1 MSKVYN
7 LIKIDLAIY
16 MRIKREILLI
26 IAIIFVAMIG
36 GVSAADD
43 NQTSDVASVADDSP
57 TVDTKTNHTVDV
69 TTVEDESSIEEED
82 SVIEEG
88 TIAETE
94 NDKSAVLAASSN
106 DDVLGVPADQEV
118 LGATLRSLQT
128 AINNAGNTLNLYEDY
143 TVGNNNNEFMMAI
156 INKNLVINGN
166 NHILDAKNNG
176 GIIYIYNGVT
186 VTFNDLTFS
195 RAGYTSTDYIR
206 NQWGYFY
213 PYLGGAVHV
222 NDGCTVTF
230 NNCKFLNNARYSYGG
245 AVTAWNGGTFTFN
258 NCEFTGN
265 SAYMPSDS
273 DETYGG
279 AIFAYQ
285 GGTFRFTNCDFTSN
299 TAKDGAILKDF
310 GNGNLAGYTFTD
322 CDFINNGAS
331 DTAAIYLNCNQASF
345 DKCNLINNS
354 GYQYGAIYV
363 YSSNNPIRLTNSNF
377 TGNKVS
383 GVGED
388 SGDRGG
394 VIRLNW
400 VTSFYVDNCIF
411 KENSASYGGAIYAP
425 FVANEN
431 CQILNSKFIDNIVSS
446 NGGAIYWNG
455 NNTIFRNLEFIN
467 NSGENGAALYF
478 GDNLGN
484 TIISN
489 CNFTENKATG
499 QGGGIRF
506 LIKVNNADITNCLFD
521 GNIAINGAGI
531 SMGEDVHDVLI
542 NKCNFTDNHASSY
555 GGAIYFQSYGDGF
568 DITNSN
574 FNSNFA
580 SSGGAIHFFSSRYE
594 DSYNDIDIINCN
606 FTKNICTSS
615 DSRYGGSSIGFNWA
629 NDININKCN
638 FEANSASAS
647 GAVLLDYCYDV
658 SFNECEFSDNS
669 AGRYGGAIYFFNI
682 AGGSNASIVKCNF
695 NNNSATRSGGA
706 ISTTPFG
713 VTVKTVYENWKIID
727 CEFIDNHAILSG
739 GAAYLPVV
747 NNITITNN
755 KFDNNSAQSTGAL
768 YLSGNLF
775 NGYNLNFTN
784 NKATNGDAGALF
796 IATNPGSTDLS
807 TFNKLL
813 FENNTAYSN
822 GGAISGT
829 ASNVDITNADFNNN
843 SAWYGGAIYWTTGS
857 NININ
862 HDTFTLNTANNAG
875 AIDIYGAANT
885 NISYCDF
892 INNSATNQA
901 GAVWLNSEGGSIS
914 YCDFTNN
921 NAGGNGGAVIMD
933 SNRQTLQSCNFIDNT
948 AGGKG
953 GAIYDTGVGADN
965 SNTIKDSTFVRSKAY
980 DGGAVYITD
989 GRITQ
994 IYNDTFID
1002 NLASHNGG
1010 GAYVIVDAIAY
1021 VDYDL
1026 FKHTGIYEESTSR
1039 IDWSVGSRNVI
1050 YSSLFENNNID
1061 YYMDVSAV
1069 VSGLTAVITVTVPV
1083 DANKSKNGK
1092 VVFDI
1097 TYTNQTGSYKTQYV
1111 LNNFEDNPGTIT
1123 LNLPSSEVGHYDV
1136 IVQFSEDTYLMKQF
1150 NVSYNVT
1157 DPRGDF
1163 EILQGLINDAIANH
1177 FAELDLTRSYTF
1189 TPGNETNPLDFNV
1202 YDIEINAP
1210 LIINGHGWTI
1220 NSLGYCRIFAV
1231 NGANVVLND
1240 LKIING
1246 NNATDGGAI
1255 YWAGSNGTVRHTEF
1269 TNNTATH
1276 DGGAIYFAPTAAD
1289 SKVINCTFEDNRAG
1303 DDGGAID
1310 WNATRGVLNDSEFI
1324 NNAAGSYG
1332 GALCR
1337 EVNADGGY
1345 GNNNVFI
1352 NNTAGEVGGAIAWM
1366 KSESITINNYD
1377 FINNTAGYSGGAIYV
1392 GEGSGN
1398 CVVKNSYF
1406 EANEVIGEPGHG
1418 GAIEWYS
1425 REGAIDNS
1433 EFVNNKAYK
1442 GGAVFVGQVA
1452 GDINITNSVFTNNTA
1467 LTHGGAVDANA
1478 SSVIMEHSQFY
1489 NNTAEYGGAL
1499 YVGGAGEHNS
1509 VGYCLFI
1516 GNNATEN
1523 GGAIDWAASN
1533 GNVLESTF
1541 EYNHAKNGGAV
1552 YVGGLAEEGSV
1563 INSTFNH
1570 NSADVRG
1577 GAVCWNATIGRLTGS
1592 TFFNNSAQL
1601 GGATYRGANSTGG
1614 FGYDNVYISNKA
1626 ELDGGAIYWNGA
1638 GGNITYSEFHDNIAG
1653 RNGGAVYV
1661 GAVGATAYITD
1672 AIFDNNTAGEN
1683 GGAVDWAASNGHILR
1698 STFEYND
1705 AGTNGGAVFI
1715 GGSAEGGSVINSTFN
1730 HNTAKEKGGAI
1741 DWNSTIGRLTGST
1754 FLNNSAQ
1761 LGGATYRGANST
1773 GGYGYDNVYTDNHAE
1788 IDGGAIYWNSAGGNV
1803 THSEFYNNTAGRNG
1817 GAVYVGANGAT
1828 SYITDAKFV
1837 NNSAENRGGAVDWD
1851 ASNGNVLRSTFEY
1864 NSADYGGAVFIGGT
1878 SGNGTIIN
1886 STFNHNHADEN
1897 GGALDWNSTIGQLI
1911 NSTFYNNTAKYG
1923 GATYRG
1929 SNSTG
1934 GYGYN
1939 NVYISNHAEING
1951 GAIDWNAAGGN
1962 VTHSTFKDNTAGN
1975 DGGAVYVGAQGATTY
1990 ITDATFENND
2000 AGNNGGAVNW
2010 AASNGHI
2017 LNSKF
2022 DYNDAV
2028 NNGGAVFI
2036 GGSSGNGTIINSTF
2050 NYNTAGENGGA
2061 IDWNSTIG
2069 KLIGSNFTFNSA
2081 KYGGATF
2088 RGANAT
2094 GGYGYN
2100 NIYIS
2105 NHAEINGGAI
2115 DWNATGGNIT
2125 HSQFYNNTAGENGG
2139 ALFVGAHGATAYIT
2153 DAIFENN
2160 KAGNRGGAIDIYAS
2174 NTHIINSNFTTNK
2187 ADYGGAVFAG
2197 HNAEVSEITN
2207 STFTSNSA
2215 TYNGGAIDWN
2225 ASSGRITDSSFDQ
2238 NTAEF
2243 GGAVF
2248 VGASTNDGY
2257 VVGSNFTNNVA
2268 KSRGG
2273 AIDWNAS
2280 NGHVNDSI
2288 FVGNQAVDGGA
2299 IYVGSGA
2306 SNGHV
2311 YNSTFISNR
2320 ADDKKGK
2327 GGAILFHTVDQVYV
2341 GLSNFTDNTADHAGA
2356 IYIDECN
2363 SAVIEASDFTANSAN
2378 NDGAIHWEGH
2388 DGTLRDSTF
2397 TANSATQD
2405 AGAIGWKGVES
2416 DIYNVTFSK
2425 NTAGGKAGAIYWVN
2439 VTDDEIHNVTFTEN
2453 QAFKGGAIY
2462 WDSGNGTIYDATFK
2476 SNVAFEEGGAVYI
2489 NGLSGNALTNATFTS
2504 NRATGYFNPEGIE
2517 YGDGGAV
2524 YITTSDNMELNDLK
2538 FDNNAAALSG
2548 GAIYVNNTDD
2558 SELYGLTFND
2568 NRANKVGGTIY
2579 WTSSSNDT
2587 IHDIS
2592 INKSTAHDEGGA
2604 IYLTD
2609 MEATL
2614 EDIKI
2619 DQATASYAS
2628 AGAIYANG
2636 NITINNAT
2644 LTNFKSLNDVAS
2656 AILFD
2661 GGNSTIA
2668 NSTLTGNNAIVINED
2683 TTVHVIKNTINDN
2696 PADGYAV
2703 LNGGTLYLEKN
2714 DFDDVIINAGVIKT
2728 QTYTVVLGNK
2738 TVNATK
2744 GDVVTLNATI
2754 VDDTKNNNIVVV
2766 ESFRF
2771 HDLTKGATIPS
2782 TYSGRANY
2790 GTYVAE
2796 EQGKY
2801 IISADDVGLTN
2812 NTILTGTLV
2821 VKASNNIEFNI
2832 TKINEGENVTIKVE
2846 LLPPDNNFPYQGN
2859 ISLTVDG
2866 KPYNVEII
2874 NGTGTLTL
2882 TNLSAGTYKVTA
2894 TYGGDEF
2901 HNNATNET
2909 YFVVNLRET
2918 LINIT
2923 VNNILYGQ
2931 NATAV
2936 VTTNA
2941 NGTVRIL
2948 INGNRVVEIVNG
2960 TATLNITDLAPGKYS
2975 ATVIYPGNDYF
2986 KMNYNETS
2994 FEVYK
2999 NNAVIDSI
3007 EFARVVPVG
3016 TENTITVT
3024 MGNVTSGTITIEV
3037 NGVNYTAP
3045 IVNKVAKLN
3054 VTLPVGKDYAVNAY
3068 FLGDNYFNATNKT
3081 GGTFEV
3087 TDKNVTVINI
3097 SSINVIEVD
3106 GRLVINFTTNT
3117 TAPLNVTINGKPVT
3131 VVNNSVVADTSAVGT
3146 YMLVVTSP
3154 ENANYSSGYNSTM
3167 YTVIKHNSTVNITV
3181 DPVHYVGDAFTII
3194 IGNNT
3199 NVTVTINGRPY
3210 AVGADGKV
3218 VIDTTQLPAGDYIV
3232 SAVIA
3237 ENDKYYG
3244 NRTEATFDIVKYNAT
3259 IDSVVVT
3266 PTVEVGQNLTVT
3278 VTMGNVTSGN
3288 VLIEVYGHNYTVPI
3302 VNGVAKTNITATK
3315 LGNNFGVTA
3324 YFLGDNTHNATSKAG
3339 NTFNVTGKYPTVI
3352 IINVTSVVE
3361 VDDLLIVNITTNT
3374 TAPLIVEV
3382 NGNPVTVN
3390 STGQFIADTSVA
3402 GTYTITARTDE
3413 GEFYYSGFNSTTFNV
3428 IKHNSTVNVTVGPIH
3443 FVEDVFTINVTNNTA
3458 VVVTINGNTYDVNA
3472 DGTVNIDTAALS
3484 AGEYI
3489 VTATIAEND
3498 KYYGN
3503 SSTAKFN
3510 IVKYNAE
3517 IISVVASPTIAP
3529 YGQNTTVTVT
3539 MGNVTSG
3546 LITIEVNGK
3555 NYTAPI
3561 VSGVA
3566 TLDIGL
3572 PIGKY
3577 ANVTAYFLG
3586 DYKYNATNKTGNE
3599 FEVTDKNITVITI
3612 DVESVVVVDS
3622 EVIVTLNTNT
3632 TAPLNVTVN
3641 GKPVTVV
3648 GNKFTADT
3656 SAAGTYTIVATAE
3669 ENEFYSRGYNS
3680 TVYNVIKHNSTVDIA
3695 VDAVHFVND
3704 TFTITVTS
3712 NTTVNV
3718 TINGKVYTVG
3728 ADGQVAIDTATLPAG
3743 EYIVNAVVTESAKYY
3758 GNSSNATFKI
3768 VKYNAEITSVVAT
3781 PIVANGQNTTI
3792 TVTMANVTE
3801 GIITI
3806 EVNGVNYTVP
3816 IANSIATLNVSLP
3829 VGKDYPVT
3837 AYFLGDYK
3845 YNATSKAGNPFEVTD
3860 KNVTVIN
3867 IESISVVEI
3876 DSRLLINV
3884 TANTTAPLTVTVNGK
3899 PVTLTNGQF
3908 VADTSVAGTYT
3919 IVATAAENE
3928 FYSSG
3933 YNSTTYKVIKHN
3945 STVNITVDPVHFVG
3959 DNFTITVTSNTTV
3972 SVTINGKSYTVG
3984 ADGKVNIDT
3993 TALPAGE
4000 YIVNAVVTESD
4011 KYYGNSTTATFDIVK
4026 YNAEIISVVAE
4037 PLVVPVGQNTTIT
4050 VTMANVTSGSIV
4062 IEVNGVNYTVPIVN
4076 KVAKLNVSLP
4086 VGNDYP
4092 VKAYFLGDSTHNAT
4106 SKVGNTFDVTDKNIT
4121 VITIGVESIVV
4132 VDSEVIVTLTTNT
4145 TAPLNVTVNG
4155 KPVTV
4160 VGNKFT
4166 ADTSAAG
4173 TYTIVATA
4181 EENEFYSSG
4190 FNSTTFTVIKHN
4202 STVDIAVDPVHF
4214 VNDTFIITVTSNTT
4228 VNVTIN
4234 GKVYTVG
4241 ADGKVAIDTAVLPA
4255 GEYIIN
4261 AVVIENAKYYGNSSN
4276 ATFKIVKY
4284 NAEITSVV
4292 ATPVVAEGQNTTIA
4306 VTMANLTSGTITIEV
4321 NGVNYTATI
4330 NNNIAVL
4337 NVSLP
4342 VGKDYPVTAYFLG
4355 DYKYNATSK
4364 AGNPF
4369 EVTDKNVTIITIDV
4383 ESVVVVDDK
4392 VIVTV
4397 TTNTTAPLNVTVNG
4411 KQVTLNS
4418 TGQFVADTSV
4428 AGTYNIVA
4436 RAVENEFYSNGFNS
4450 TTFTVIKHNST
4461 VDIAVDPIHFVGDD
4475 FAIIVTS
4482 NTTVNVTIN
4491 GKTYAVGDNGKVSI
4505 DTTALEAGEYTVTA
4519 TVYENDKYYGNAT
4532 TATFNIVKYNATIDS
4547 VVVTPTTEIGQ
4558 NITIT
4563 VTMGNVTDGT
4573 VLIEV
4578 YGNNYT
4584 VPIVNSVAT
4593 LNVTATKIGNDFPV
4607 TAYFL
4612 GDNKHNATSK
4622 AGNTFNV
4629 TGKYTT
4635 VINIDVE
4642 SVVVVDDKVIVT
4654 VTTNTTAPLIVKVN
4668 GENVTLN
4675 STGQFVANTSA
4686 AGKYTITA
4694 QTEENAFYSGAF
4706 NSTTYTVIKHN
4717 STVDIAVGPV
4727 HFVNDTFTINV
4738 TSNATVNV
4746 TINGK
4751 VYTVGADGK
4760 VNIDTAVLPAG
4771 EYIVNAVVTESDK
4784 YYGNSSTATFNI
4796 VKYNAEIIS
4805 VVAAPAIG
4813 PVGQNTTLTV
4823 TMGNVTTGTV
4833 KIEVNG
4839 VNYTVPIIDGV
4850 ATLNVT
4856 LPVGKYTNVSAYF
4869 LGDYKYNATNK
4880 TGNAF
4885 EVTDKN
4891 ITVITI
4897 DVESVV
4903 VVEDVVIVTVNT
4915 NTTAPLNVTV
4925 NGKPVTVVG
4934 NKFTADTSVAGT
4946 YTIVAK
4952 ADESEFYSSGFNSTT
4967 FTVIKHNSTV
4977 DISVD
4982 PVHFVEDTFTIIV
4995 SSNTTVNV
5003 TINGKTYAV
5012 GADGKVDIDTTAL
5025 PAGEYIVNAVVYE
5038 NAKYYGNS
5046 TNATFTIVKHNAEII
5061 SVVAK
5066 PTIAVDGQNT
5076 TIAVTMGNVTSGTIT
5091 IEVNGVNYTAPIV
5104 DSVATLNVTLP
5115 VGNDY
5120 TATAYFLG
5128 DDKHNATSKTSEP
5141 FFVTDKNVTVIEIE
5155 SISVVEVDD
5164 TLIINFTTNTDAEL
5178 EVTVNGEPV
5187 TLTNG
5192 QFTADTSVAGT
5203 YTVVVRS
5210 NETANYSI
5218 GYNSTVFKVIKHN
5231 STVDIAVDPTHY
5243 VGDDFTIIVTN
5254 NTTVNVTING
5264 KSYTVGADGKVSI
5277 DTTALPAG
5285 EYIVTATVTESDKYY
5300 GNTTT
5305 KVFNIVKVA
5314 SKVNVTAENIVYGNE
5329 SEITV
5334 KVPVQQTGYVTIT
5347 VNNKNYTEVITNGEA
5362 KFTIPNLNVGTYTVD
5377 VTYLGD
5383 NTYNSST
5390 NTTSF
5395 DVTKAELTATVEGKN
5410 ITVDENSTFI
5420 VNVDPNFK
5428 GNVSITVDGVTYD
5441 GPVKSL
5447 IEMDKLTAGDKT
5459 ATVRFY
5465 GDDNFNET
5473 TMDVNFKVSKLD
5485 TNMRVIDNGNG
5496 TVMVI
5501 VPDNATGNVTVKLGD
5516 KTYNATIVNGTAIVN
5531 MDDVPSGKYN
5541 VTVSYPGDD
5550 RYNNATVNASIEIKP
5565 KETPISVNVTNI
5577 KVGDVE
5583 KIIVSVPSDA
5593 TGNITISIDGKPYIQ
5608 PIVNGNATFTISD
5621 LTAGNKTV
5629 AVNYLGDTKYGAN
5642 FTSAQFTVSKRE
5654 SYVNVDVEA
5663 TNVGSPVTISVEIP
5677 ENATGI
5683 VIVNV
5688 DGTNYTV
5695 QTINGKG
5702 SIAINGVGN
5711 TTHTVK
5717 VTYLGDDQY
5726 LNSTNSTTYGLKKL
5740 ASEVTVKVENIYAG
5754 ETAVLEITVTDG
5766 ATGNVTIKI
5775 GDEYQGTVGV
5785 TSGKIT
5791 VNVPGLQAGDK
5802 TVEVTYNGDDK
5813 YLPSENSTTFEVGI
5827 KDAVILTNDVVA
5839 YYNETTF
5846 TARLADTDNNPIAGQ
5861 EIVFKVNGQTYTAV
5875 TDEYGN
5881 ANVTFELPLGKHTI
5895 ETSYTDP
5902 KGKVIN
5908 ATNTITMS
5916 TSIRASDM
5924 TRGWNSPYDYYA
5936 VFLDGDGHVLVNKE
5950 VSFVINGKTYDV
5962 VTDAKGI
5969 AYLNTKLDVGK
5980 YGVTLIN
5987 KVTGEVTKRNATIVK
6002 RLIENKDIVMD
6013 FRDGTWYTVKVIGD
6027 DGKPVG
6033 EGEIIDIY
6041 VNTIHYVCK
6050 TDKDGYARLL
6060 INLNPNTYTVSP
6072 EYKTYKVSN
6081 KLVVKQTLKLVK
6093 KTVKVKKGKKLVL
6106 KATLKWSNGK
6116 AIKGKK
6122 IVFKFKGKKYS
6133 AKTNSKGVA
6142 KVTIK
6147 KSVTKKLKKGKK
6159 YKYSAKYYTNYVK
6172 GKVKVK

>member
-43 NQTSDVASVADDSP
+43 NQTSDVVSVADDSP

-82 SVIEEG
+82 SIIEEE
-88 TIAETE
+88 TKAETQDD
-94 NDKSAVLAASSN
+94 NSVVLAASSN

-118 LGATLRSLQT
+118 LGATLASLQT
-128 AINNAGNTLNLYEDY
+128 QIDNTRDGRTLTLDRDYVVGTNTADYARITINKNININGNGHTIGANGRGSIFYITGNRQITFNNVIISNAGTGQNDGGAIYCTGTCTITFTNCHFINNRRNGNGGAFFSYNGGTYTFTDCTFIGNSASGNGGAIFEDY
-143 TVGNNNNEFMMAI
+143 TGSYTFTRCTFDGNVASQ
-156 INKNLVINGN
+156 GS
-166 NHILDAKNNG
+166 A
-176 GIIYIYNGVT
+176 
-186 VTFNDLTFS
+186 FNSNTQY
-195 RAGYTSTDYIR
+195 GYTNSFVMNDCKVYNNAASSEAAIYLFANTVRISNTDFE
-206 NQWGYFY
+206 NNTGYSD
-213 PYLGGAVHV
+213 GGAVHV
-222 NDGCTVTF
+222 QAANNPLYVTGCTFTNNQATSTAEGDEGRGGALRISSVATVNLDDCTF
-230 NNCKFLNNARYSYGG
+230 NGNSAMYGG
-245 AVTAWNGGTFTFN
+245 ALYAPYAASESSRITNCNFN
-258 NCEFTGN
+258 NN
-265 SAYMPSDS
+265 
-273 DETYGG
+273 
-279 AIFAYQ
+279 
-285 GGTFRFTNCDFTSN
+285 
-299 TAKDGAILKDF
+299 
-310 GNGNLAGYTFTD
+310 
-322 CDFINNGAS
+322 
-331 DTAAIYLNCNQASF
+331 
-345 DKCNLINNS
+345 
-354 GYQYGAIYV
+354 
-363 YSSNNPIRLTNSNF
+363 
-377 TGNKVS
+377 
-383 GVGED
+383 VG
-388 SGDRGG
+388 
-394 VIRLNW
+394 
-400 VTSFYVDNCIF
+400 
-411 KENSASYGGAIYAP
+411 
-425 FVANEN
+425 
-431 CQILNSKFIDNIVSS
+431 SS
-446 NGGAIYWNG
+446 NGGAIYWNANGTTFYNNKFNG
-455 NNTIFRNLEFIN
+455 NKAD
-467 NSGENGAALYF
+467 NGAGLFLAYAVYNTVIDDCEF
-478 GDNLGN
+478 NDNEAMNEGGAIMGIYN
-484 TIISN
+484 
-489 CNFTENKATG
+489 ENNVQVTDSKFN
-499 QGGGIRF
+499 RN
-506 LIKVNNADITNCLFD
+506 V
-521 GNIAINGAGI
+521 AINGGAIALGQN
-531 SMGEDVHDVLI
+531 SND
-542 NKCNFTDNHASSY
+542 FTLDNCQFSGNHASGY
-555 GGAIYFQSYGDGF
+555 GGCVYFESDGQHI
-568 DITNSN
+568 DITNSH
-574 FNSNFA
+574 FDDNFA
-580 SSGGAIHFFSSRYE
+580 SSGGAIHLFSSLMD
-594 DSYNDIDIINCN
+594 DSYKDVNIIGCTFHDNN
-606 FTKNICTSS
+606 CTSP
-615 DSRYGGSSIGFNWA
+615 DARYGGSAIGLNWA
-629 NDININKCN
+629 SDVTISQCTFDLNH
-638 FEANSASAS
+638 ASS
-647 GAVLLDYCYDV
+647 NGAVMVDYCYDV
-658 SFNECEFSDNS
+658 NVDNCEFINNY
-669 AGRYGGAIYFFNI
+669 AGRFGGAFY
-682 AGGSNASIVKCNF
+682 AYHAVGDADVTYTKCTF
-695 NNNSATRSGGA
+695 DNNTAARSGGA
-706 ISTTPFG
+706 ISTTLFSVNYENLG
-713 VTVKTVYENWKIID
+713 NVYKNWKITD
-727 CEFIDNHAILSG
+727 CDF
-739 GAAYLPVV
+739 
-747 NNITITNN
+747 TNN
-755 KFDNNSAQSTGAL
+755 KGILSAGAL
-768 YLSGNLF
+768 YLPWTTGLVINNIPFDNNTAGSYGAMYWSGDSLDIRDV
-775 NGYNLNFTN
+775 NFTN
-784 NKATNGDAGALF
+784 NNAKDGDCGALYIGVGTGTAGAHSV
-796 IATNPGSTDLS
+796 IDNV
-807 TFNKLL
+807 L

-822 GGAISGT
+822 GGALSGA
-829 ASNVDITNADFNNN
+829 ASNVDITNDKFKNN
-843 SAWYGGAIYWTTGS
+843 SAWYGGAIYWNGGANV
-857 NININ
+857 NIDKNEFI
-862 HDTFTLNTANNAG
+862 ANSANSAG
-875 AIDIYGAANT
+875 AVDIYGTKNANIH
-885 NISYCDF
+885 NSVF
-892 INNSATNQA
+892 VNNTATKQA
-901 GAVWLNSEGGSIS
+901 GAVWFNSEGGSIYS
-914 YCDFTNN
+914 CDFTNN
-921 NAGGNGGAVIMD
+921 KAGTNAGAIILDSTSQTIRDCKFDKNVAGEKGGAV
-933 SNRQTLQSCNFIDNT
+933 
-948 AGGKG
+948 
-953 GAIYDTGVGADN
+953 YDTGSGADN
-965 SNTIKDSTFVRSKAY
+965 SIFIRDSTFTENKAY
-980 DGGAVYITD
+980 DGAGVYITD
-989 GRITQ
+989 GRVTQ

-1050 YSSLFENNNID
+1050 YSSLFENDNID

-1083 DANKSKNGK
+1083 DANKSRNGK

-1111 LNNFEDNPGTIT
+1111 LDNFDDNPGTIT

-1136 IVQFSEDTYLMKQF
+1136 IVQFSEQTYLMKQF

-1220 NSLGYCRIFAV
+1220 NALGYCRIFAV

-1246 NNATDGGAI
+1246 NNAADGGAI
-1255 YWAGSNGTVRHTEF
+1255 YWAGSNGTVRNTEF
-1269 TNNTATH
+1269 ENNTATR

-1289 SKVINCTFEDNRAG
+1289 SQVLNCTFEDNTAG

-1310 WNATRGVLNDSEFI
+1310 WNATRGVLNDSTFI
-1324 NNAAGSYG
+1324 DNHAGSYG

-1352 NNTAGEVGGAIAWM
+1352 NNTADDVGGAIAWM
-1366 KSESITINNYD
+1366 KSQSITINNYD

-1406 EANEVIGEPGHG
+1406 EANEVTGEPGHG
-1418 GAIEWYS
+1418 GAIEWYAK
-1425 REGAIDNS
+1425 EGTIDNS

-1467 LTHGGAVDANA
+1467 LTHGGAIDANA
-1478 SSVIMEHSQFY
+1478 SSVIMKNSEFY
-1489 NNTAEYGGAL
+1489 NNTAEYGGAV

-1509 VGYCLFI
+1509 VEYCLFI

-1552 YVGGLAEEGSV
+1552 YVGGLAEQGSV

-1570 NSADVRG
+1570 NSADEKG
-1577 GAVCWNATIGRLTGS
+1577 GAVTWNATIGKLSGS

-1730 HNTAKEKGGAI
+1730 HNTAKEKGGAV
-1741 DWNSTIGRLTGST
+1741 DWNSTIGRLSGST
-1754 FLNNSAQ
+1754 FYNNSAQ
-1761 LGGATYRGANST
+1761 FGGATYRGANST

-1803 THSEFYNNTAGRNG
+1803 TYSEFYNNTAGRNG
-1817 GAVYVGANGAT
+1817 GAVYVGADGAT
-1828 SYITDAKFV
+1828 SYITDAIFV

-1864 NSADYGGAVFIGGT
+1864 NRADYGGAVFIGGT

-1923 GATYRG
+1923 GAT
-1929 SNSTG
+1929 STG

-2022 DYNDAV
+2022 DYNDAA

-2036 GGSSGNGTIINSTF
+2036 GGTSGNGTIINSTF

-2153 DAIFENN
+2153 DAVFENN

-2197 HNAEVSEITN
+2197 HNAEVSEISN
-2207 STFTSNSA
+2207 STFISNTA
-2215 TYNGGAIDWN
+2215 TYNGGAVDWN
-2225 ASSGRITDSSFDQ
+2225 ASSGRITDSNFEQ
-2238 NTAEF
+2238 NTADH

-2257 VVGSNFTNNVA
+2257 VKGSNFTNNVA

-2288 FVGNQAVDGGA
+2288 FVGNNAADGGA

-2327 GGAILFHTVDQVYV
+2327 GGAILFHTVDQIYV

-2356 IYIDECN
+2356 IYIEECN

-2378 NDGAIHWEGH
+2378 NDGAIHWQGKN
-2388 DGTLRDSTF
+2388 GTLRDSTF
-2397 TANSATQD
+2397 TENSATND

-2416 DIYNVTFSK
+2416 DIYNVTFTK
-2425 NTAGGKAGAIYWVN
+2425 NTAGGKGGAIYWVN
-2439 VTDDEIHNVTFTEN
+2439 VTDDNIYNVTFTEN
-2453 QAFKGGAIY
+2453 QAFKGGAVY

-2476 SNVAFEEGGAVYI
+2476 SNVAFEEGGAVYLK
-2489 NGLSGNALTNATFTS
+2489 GLSGNALTNATFTS

-2517 YGDGGAV
+2517 YGDGGAL
-2524 YITTSDNMELNDLK
+2524 YITDSDKMAFNDLE
-2538 FDNNAAALSG
+2538 FNNNAAALNG
-2548 GAIYVNNTDD
+2548 GAIYINNTDN

-2579 WTSSSNDT
+2579 WASSSNDT

-2661 GGNSTIA
+2661 GGDSTIA

-2683 TTVHVIKNTINDN
+2683 TTVHVTKNTINDN
-2696 PADGYAV
+2696 PDDGYAV

-2738 TVNATK
+2738 TVNVTK

-2754 VDDTKNNNIVVV
+2754 VDDTKNNDIVVV
-2766 ESFRF
+2766 DSFYF
-2771 HDLTKGATIPS
+2771 HDLTTGATIPS

-2821 VKASNNIEFNI
+2821 VKASNRIEFNI

-2866 KPYNVEII
+2866 KPYIVEVI
-2874 NGTGTLTL
+2874 NGTGKLTL
-2882 TNLSAGTYKVTA
+2882 NNLSAGTYQVTA

-2901 HNNATNET
+2901 HNNATNTT
-2909 YFVVNLRET
+2909 YFIVNLRET

-2948 INGNRVVEIVNG
+2948 INGNKVVEIVNG
-2960 TATLNITDLAPGKYS
+2960 TAILNITDLAPGIYS
-2975 ATVIYPGNDYF
+2975 ATAIYPGNNYYA
-2986 KMNYNETS
+2986 MNYNATS

-3007 EFARVVPVG
+3007 EFERVVPVG
-3016 TENTITVT
+3016 SENTITVT

-3087 TDKNVTVINI
+3087 TNKNVTVINI

-3106 GRLVINFTTNT
+3106 GKLVINFTTNT
-3117 TAPLNVTINGKPVT
+3117 TAPLNVTINGKSVP
-3131 VVNNSVVADTSAVGT
+3131 VVNNSVVADTSVVGT

-3154 ENANYSSGYNSTM
+3154 ENRYYASVYNSTM
-3167 YTVIKHNSTVNITV
+3167 YTVIKHKSSVNITV
-3181 DPVHYVGDAFTII
+3181 DPVHYVGDAFTITI
-3194 IGNNT
+3194 QNNT

-3210 AVGADGKV
+3210 AVGANGKV
-3218 VIDTTQLPAGDYIV
+3218 VIDTTKLAAGDYIV

-3244 NRTEATFDIVKYNAT
+3244 NSTEATFDIVKYNAT
-3259 IDSVVVT
+3259 IDSVVIT

-3288 VLIEVYGHNYTVPI
+3288 VLIEIYGHNYTVPI

-3315 LGNNFGVTA
+3315 LGNNYGVTA
-3324 YFLGDNTHNATSKAG
+3324 YFLGDSTHNATSKAG

-3361 VDDLLIVNITTNT
+3361 VDDLLIVNISTNT
-3374 TAPLIVEV
+3374 TAQLVVEV
-3382 NGNPVTVN
+3382 NGNPVTLN

-3402 GTYTITARTDE
+3402 GTYTITARSDE
-3413 GEFYYSGFNSTTFNV
+3413 GEFYYGGFNSTTFKV
-3428 IKHNSTVNVTVGPIH
+3428 IKHNSTVNVTVGPVH

-3458 VVVTINGNTYDVNA
+3458 VVVTINGNPYDVNA
-3472 DGTVNIDTAALS
+3472 DGTVNINTAALS

-3517 IISVVASPTIAP
+3517 IISVVASPSIAP

-3546 LITIEVNGK
+3546 LITIEVNGT

-3566 TLDIGL
+3566 TLNIGL

-3599 FEVTDKNITVITI
+3599 FEVTDKNITVIYI
-3612 DVESVVVVDS
+3612 ESVSVVEVDGKLL
-3622 EVIVTLNTNT
+3622 INITANT
-3632 TAPLNVTVN
+3632 TADLIVTVN
-3641 GKPVTVV
+3641 GEPVTLTD
-3648 GNKFTADT
+3648 GQFTADT
-3656 SAAGTYTIVATAE
+3656 SAAGTYTVIVRSE

-3695 VDAVHFVND
+3695 VDPVHYVND

-3718 TINGKVYTVG
+3718 TINGKSYTVG
-3728 ADGQVAIDTATLPAG
+3728 ANGKVAIDTAVLPAG
-3743 EYIVNAVVTESAKYY
+3743 EYIVNAVVTENAKYY

-3792 TVTMANVTE
+3792 TVTMANVTD

-3876 DSRLLINV
+3876 DSRLVINV
-3884 TANTTAPLTVTVNGK
+3884 TTNTTAPLTVTVNGK

-3908 VADTSVAGTYT
+3908 IADTSVAGTYT

-3972 SVTINGKSYTVG
+3972 SVTINGKSYTV
-3984 ADGKVNIDT
+3984 DTNGKVNIDT

-4026 YNAEIISVVAE
+4026 YNAEIISVAAE

-4092 VKAYFLGDSTHNAT
+4092 VKAYFLGDNTHNAT

-4121 VITIGVESIVV
+4121 VITIDVESIVV

-4155 KPVTV
+4155 KQVTV
-4160 VGNKFT
+4160 VDNKFK

-4202 STVDIAVDPVHF
+4202 STVDIAVDPVHY
-4214 VNDTFIITVTSNTT
+4214 VNDTFIITVTSNAT

-4241 ADGKVAIDTAVLPA
+4241 AGGKVAIDTAVLPA

-4261 AVVIENAKYYGNSSN
+4261 AVVTENAKYYGNSSN

-4292 ATPVVAEGQNTTIA
+4292 ATPVVAEGQNTTIT
-4306 VTMANLTSGTITIEV
+4306 VTMANVTSGTITIEV

-4337 NVSLP
+4337 NVTLP

-4418 TGQFVADTSV
+4418 TRQFVADTSV

-4461 VDIAVDPIHFVGDD
+4461 VDIAVDPIHFVGDN
-4475 FAIIVTS
+4475 FTIIVTN

-4491 GKTYAVGDNGKVSI
+4491 GKTYAVGTDGKVSI

-4642 SVVVVDDKVIVT
+4642 SIVVVDDKVIVT

-4717 STVDIAVGPV
+4717 STVDIAVDPV
-4727 HFVNDTFTINV
+4727 HYVNDTFTITV
-4738 TSNATVNV
+4738 TSNTTVNV

-4751 VYTVGADGK
+4751 VYTVGADGT
-4760 VNIDTAVLPAG
+4760 VDIDTTSLPAG

-4784 YYGNSSTATFNI
+4784 YYGNSSNATFNI

-4813 PVGQNTTLTV
+4813 PVGQNTTITV
-4823 TMGNVTTGTV
+4823 TMGNVTAGTV

-4839 VNYTVPIIDGV
+4839 VNYTVPIIDSV

-4856 LPVGKYTNVSAYF
+4856 LPVGKYANVSAYF

-4891 ITVITI
+4891 ITFITI

-4903 VVEDVVIVTVNT
+4903 VVDDEVIVTINT

-4925 NGKPVTVVG
+4925 NGKPVTLVD
-4934 NKFTADTSVAGT
+4934 NKFTADTSAAGT

-4982 PVHFVEDTFTIIV
+4982 PVHFVEDTFTITV

-5012 GADGKVDIDTTAL
+5012 GAGGKVDIDTTAL

-5046 TNATFTIVKHNAEII
+5046 TNATFTIVKHNAEIT

-5076 TIAVTMGNVTSGTIT
+5076 TITVTMANVTSGTIT

-5192 QFTADTSVAGT
+5192 QFTADTSAAGT

-5231 STVDIAVDPTHY
+5231 STVDIDVDPTYY
-5243 VGDDFTIIVTN
+5243 VGDNFAIIVTN
-5254 NTTVNVTING
+5254 NTAVNVTING
-5264 KSYTVGADGKVSI
+5264 KSYTVDAHGKVII
-5277 DTTALPAG
+5277 DTTALQAG
-5285 EYIVTATVTESDKYY
+5285 EYVVTATVTESDKYY

-5362 KFTIPNLNVGTYTVD
+5362 KFTIPNLDVGTYTVD

-5390 NTTSF
+5390 NATSF
-5395 DVTKAELTATVEGKN
+5395 DVTKAELTASVEGKN
-5410 ITVDENSTFI
+5410 ITVLENSTFI
-5420 VNVDPNFK
+5420 INVDPNFK
-5428 GNVSITVDGVTYD
+5428 GNVSITVDDVTYD
-5441 GPVKSL
+5441 APVKSL

-5473 TMDVNFKVSKLD
+5473 TMEVNFKVSKLD

-5583 KIIVSVPSDA
+5583 TISVSVPSDA
-5593 TGNITISIDGKPYIQ
+5593 TGDITISIDGKPYTEA
-5608 PIVNGNATFTISD
+5608 IVNGNATFTISG

-5642 FTSAQFTVSKRE
+5642 FTSANFTVSKRE

-5663 TNVGSPVTISVEIP
+5663 TNVGSPVIISVEIP

-5702 SIAINGVGN
+5702 SLAITGVGN
-5711 TTHTVK
+5711 ATHTVK

-5726 LNSTNSTTYGLKKL
+5726 FNSTNSTTYGLKKL
-5740 ASEVTVKVENIYAG
+5740 ASEVTVKVDNIYAG
-5754 ETAVLEITVTDG
+5754 EIAVVEITVTNG
-5766 ATGNVTIKI
+5766 ATGNITIKI
-5775 GDEYQGTVGV
+5775 GEEYQDTVGV

-5791 VNVPGLQAGDK
+5791 VNVPGLKTGDK

-5839 YYNETTF
+5839 YYNKTTF
-5846 TARLADTDNNPIAGQ
+5846 TARLADTDNNPIAG
-5861 EIVFKVNGQTYTAV
+5861 ETIVFKVNGQTYTAV

-5881 ANVTFELPLGKHTI
+5881 ANVTFELPLGKYTI
-5895 ETSYTDP
+5895 ESIYTDS
-5902 KGKVIN
+5902 KDKVIN

-5936 VFLDGDGHVLVNKE
+5936 VFLDGDGHVLVHKE

-5969 AYLNTKLDVGK
+5969 ANLTTKLDIGK
-5980 YGVTLIN
+5980 YEVTLIN
-5987 KVTGEVTKRNATIVK
+5987 KVTGETTTRTVNIVP
-6002 RLIENKDIVMD
+6002 RLIENKDITMD
-6013 FRDGTWYTVKVIGD
+6013 FRDGTWYVVKVIGD

-6033 EGEIIDIY
+6033 QGEIIDIY

-6050 TDKDGYARLL
+6050 TDKDGYARLK
-6060 INLNPNTYTVSP
+6060 INLNPRTYTISP

-6093 KTVKVKKGKKLVL
+6093 KTVTVKKGKALTL
-6106 KATLKWSNGK
+6106 QATLKWSNGK
-6116 AIKGKK
+6116 AISGKK
-6122 IVFKFKGKKYS
+6122 ITFKFKGKKYT

-6147 KSVTKKLKKGKK
+6147 KTVTKKLKKGKT
-6159 YKYSAKYYTNYVK
+6159 YSFNACYYTNYVK

>member
-1 MSKVYN
+1 
-7 LIKIDLAIY
+7 
-16 MRIKREILLI
+16 MRIKTEILLI

-36 GVSAADD
+36 SVSAADD
-43 NQTSDVASVADDSP
+43 NQTSDVVSVADDSP
-57 TVDTKTNHTVDV
+57 TVDTKTNDTVGV
-69 TTVEDESSIEEED
+69 TTVKDESSIAEED
-82 SVIEEG
+82 SVIEEE

-118 LGATLRSLQT
+118 LGATLRDLQT
-128 AINNAGNTLNLYEDY
+128 LINANGNTKTLTQDY
-143 TVGNNNNEFMMAI
+143 VVGTNTADYQRVT

-166 NHILDAKNNG
+166 GHRIDANG
-176 GIIYIYNGVT
+176 RGAIFYITGERT
-186 VTFNDLTFS
+186 
-195 RAGYTSTDYIR
+195 I
-206 NQWGYFY
+206 
-213 PYLGGAVHV
+213 
-222 NDGCTVTF
+222 TF
-230 NNCKFLNNARYSYGG
+230 NNLIISNA
-245 AVTAWNGGTFTFN
+245 GTGQN
-258 NCEFTGN
+258 
-265 SAYMPSDS
+265 D
-273 DETYGG
+273 
-279 AIFAYQ
+279 
-285 GGTFRFTNCDFTSN
+285 
-299 TAKDGAILKDF
+299 
-310 GNGNLAGYTFTD
+310 
-322 CDFINNGAS
+322 
-331 DTAAIYLNCNQASF
+331 
-345 DKCNLINNS
+345 
-354 GYQYGAIYV
+354 
-363 YSSNNPIRLTNSNF
+363 
-377 TGNKVS
+377 
-383 GVGED
+383 
-388 SGDRGG
+388 
-394 VIRLNW
+394 
-400 VTSFYVDNCIF
+400 
-411 KENSASYGGAIYAP
+411 GGAIYCTGRCTFTFTNCQFINNRRNGNGGALYSDYGGT
-425 FVANEN
+425 FSFTDCTFIGNSATGNGGAIHEDYTGSYTFTRCTFDGNVASRGSAFDSSSSYYTNSFTMNDCKVYNNAAGSQAALYLVANTIRITDTDFEN
-431 CQILNSKFIDNIVSS
+431 NTGYNDGGAIHVQAINNPLYVTGCTFTNNQATSTTEGDEGRGGALRISSVSTLYLDDCTFDGNSAMYGGALYAPYVASESSRITNCNFYNNVGSS
-446 NGGAIYWNG
+446 NGGAIYWNANGTTFYNDKFEG
-455 NNTIFRNLEFIN
+455 NKAD
-467 NSGENGAALYF
+467 NGAGLFLAYAVYNTVIDECTFNDNEAMNEGGAIMGIYNENNVQVTDSYF
-478 GDNLGN
+478 NRN
-484 TIISN
+484 
-489 CNFTENKATG
+489 
-499 QGGGIRF
+499 
-506 LIKVNNADITNCLFD
+506 V
-521 GNIAINGAGI
+521 AINGGAIALGQN
-531 SMGEDVHDVLI
+531 SNDFSLDNCQFSG
-542 NKCNFTDNHASSY
+542 NHASGY
-555 GGAIYFQSYGDGF
+555 GGCVYFESDGQHIDF
-568 DITNSN
+568 TNSH
-574 FNSNFA
+574 FDDNFA
-580 SSGGAIHFFSSRYE
+580 SSGGAIHLFSSLMD
-594 DSYNDIDIINCN
+594 DSYKDVNVIGCTFHDNN
-606 FTKNICTSS
+606 CTSP
-615 DSRYGGSSIGFNWA
+615 DARYGGSAIGLNWA
-629 NDININKCN
+629 SDVTIRGCTFDLNH
-638 FEANSASAS
+638 ASS
-647 GAVLLDYCYDV
+647 NGAVMVDYCYDV
-658 SFNECEFSDNS
+658 NVDNCDFINNY
-669 AGRYGGAIYFFNI
+669 AGRFGGAFY
-682 AGGSNASIVKCNF
+682 AYHAVGNADVTFTKCTF
-695 NNNSATRSGGA
+695 DNNTAARSGGA
-706 ISTTPFG
+706 ISTTLFS
-713 VTVKTVYENWKIID
+713 VNYENLGNVYKNWAITD
-727 CEFIDNHAILSG
+727 CKF
-739 GAAYLPVV
+739 
-747 NNITITNN
+747 TNN
-755 KFDNNSAQSTGAL
+755 KGILSAGALYVPWTTGLVINNVPFDNNTAGSYGAM
-768 YLSGNLF
+768 YWSGDSLDIHDV
-775 NGYNLNFTN
+775 NFTN
-784 NKATNGDAGALF
+784 NDAKDGDCGALYIGVGTGTAGAHSV
-796 IATNPGSTDLS
+796 IDNV
-807 TFNKLL
+807 L

-822 GGAISGT
+822 GGALSGA
-829 ASNVDITNADFNNN
+829 ASNVNITNDKFKNN
-843 SAWYGGAIYWTTGS
+843 SAWYGGAIYWNGGANV
-857 NININ
+857 NIDKNEFI
-862 HDTFTLNTANNAG
+862 ANSANSAG
-875 AIDIYGAANT
+875 AVDIYGTKNT
-885 NISYCDF
+885 NIHNSVF
-892 INNSATNQA
+892 VNNTATNQA
-901 GAVWLNSEGGSIS
+901 GAVWFNSEGGSIYS
-914 YCDFTNN
+914 CDFTNN
-921 NAGGNGGAVIMD
+921 KAGSNAGAIILD
-933 SNRQTLQSCNFIDNT
+933 STSQTIRDCKFDKNV

-953 GAIYDTGVGADN
+953 GAVYDTGSGADN
-965 SNTIKDSTFVRSKAY
+965 SIFIRDSTFTENEAY
-980 DGGAVYITD
+980 DGAGVYITD
-989 GRITQ
+989 GRVTQ
-994 IYNDTFID
+994 IYNGTFID
-1002 NLASHNGG
+1002 NIASHNGG
-1010 GAYVIVDAIAY
+1010 GAYVMVDSIPY

-1026 FKHTGIYEESTSR
+1026 FKHTGIYEESTER
-1039 IDWSVGSRNVI
+1039 INWNVGSRNVI

-1061 YYMDVSAV
+1061 YYMNVSAV

-1083 DANKSKNGK
+1083 DANKSKGGK

-1111 LNNFEDNPGTIT
+1111 LDNFDDNPGTIT

-1136 IVQFSEDTYLMKQF
+1136 IVQFSEQTYLMKQF

-1220 NSLGYCRIFAV
+1220 NALGYCRIFAV

-1246 NNATDGGAI
+1246 ANATDGGAI

-1269 TNNTATH
+1269 INNTATR

-1289 SKVINCTFEDNRAG
+1289 SQVLNCTFEDNTAG
-1303 DDGGAID
+1303 EDGGAID
-1310 WNATRGVLNDSEFI
+1310 WNATRGVLNDSTFI
-1324 NNAAGSYG
+1324 DNHAGSYG

-1352 NNTAGEVGGAIAWM
+1352 NNTADDVGGAIAWM
-1366 KSESITINNYD
+1366 KSQSITINNYD

-1406 EANEVIGEPGHG
+1406 EANEVTGEPGHG
-1418 GAIEWYS
+1418 GAIEWYAK
-1425 REGAIDNS
+1425 EGLIDNS

-1467 LTHGGAVDANA
+1467 LTHGGAIDANA
-1478 SSVIMEHSQFY
+1478 SSVIMDHSEFY

-1552 YVGGLAEEGSV
+1552 FVGGLAEEGSV

-1570 NSADVRG
+1570 NSADEKG

-1614 FGYDNVYISNKA
+1614 FGYDNTYISNKA

-1638 GGNITYSEFHDNIAG
+1638 GGNITDSEFHNNTAG

-1661 GAVGATAYITD
+1661 GAVGATAYIAD
-1672 AIFDNNTAGEN
+1672 ALFVNNDAGGN

-1705 AGTNGGAVFI
+1705 AVNGGAVFI

-1741 DWNSTIGRLTGST
+1741 DWNSTIGRLSGST
-1754 FLNNSAQ
+1754 FFNNSAQ

-1773 GGYGYDNVYTDNHAE
+1773 GGYGYDNVYISNKAE
-1788 IDGGAIYWNSAGGNV
+1788 LDGGAIYWNGAGGNI
-1803 THSEFYNNTAGRNG
+1803 TDSEFHDNIAGRNG
-1817 GAVYVGANGAT
+1817 GAVYVGAVGAT
-1828 SYITDAKFV
+1828 AYITDALFD
-1837 NNSAENRGGAVDWD
+1837 NNTAGENGGAVDWA
-1851 ASNGNVLRSTFEY
+1851 ASNGHILRSTFEY
-1864 NSADYGGAVFIGGT
+1864 NNANTGGAVYVGGSAD
-1878 SGNGTIIN
+1878 SGSVIN
-1886 STFNHNHADEN
+1886 STFN
-1897 GGALDWNSTIGQLI
+1897 
-1911 NSTFYNNTAKYG
+1911 Y
-1923 GATYRG
+1923 
-1929 SNSTG
+1929 
-1934 GYGYN
+1934 
-1939 NVYISNHAEING
+1939 NHAEENG

-1962 VTHSTFKDNTAGN
+1962 ISNSQFTENTAGN
-1975 DGGAVYVGAQGATTY
+1975 GGAVYVGAQGATTY

-2036 GGSSGNGTIINSTF
+2036 GGTSGNGTIINSTF

-2125 HSQFYNNTAGENGG
+2125 HSYFYNNTAGENGG

-2153 DAIFENN
+2153 DAQFESN

-2207 STFTSNSA
+2207 STFISNTA
-2215 TYNGGAIDWN
+2215 TYNGGAVDWN
-2225 ASSGRITDSSFDQ
+2225 ASSGKITDSNFEQ
-2238 NTAEF
+2238 NTADY

-2257 VVGSNFTNNVA
+2257 VKGSNFTYNVA

-2306 SNGHV
+2306 SNGRV

-2363 SAVIEASDFTANSAN
+2363 SAVIETSDFTANSAN
-2378 NDGAIHWEGH
+2378 NDGAIHWQGKN
-2388 DGTLRDSTF
+2388 GTLRDSTF
-2397 TANSATQD
+2397 TSNTATQD

-2462 WDSGNGTIYDATFK
+2462 WQSGNGTIYDATFT

-2489 NGLSGNALTNATFTS
+2489 EGLSGNALRNATFTS
-2504 NRATGYFNPEGIE
+2504 NKATGYFNPEGIE

-2524 YITTSDNMELNDLK
+2524 YITNSDNMELNDLK
-2538 FDNNAAALSG
+2538 FDKNSAALNG
-2548 GAIYVNNTDD
+2548 GAIYINNTDN

-2579 WTSSSNDT
+2579 WASSSNDT

-2614 EDIKI
+2614 ENIAI

-2696 PADGYAV
+2696 PDDGYAV

-2744 GDVVTLNATI
+2744 GDLVELNATI
-2754 VDDTKNNNIVVV
+2754 VDDTKNNDIVVV
-2766 ESFRF
+2766 ESFKF
-2771 HDLTKGATIPS
+2771 HDLTTGALIPS
-2782 TYSGRANY
+2782 TFSGRANF

-2796 EQGKY
+2796 NQGKY
-2801 IISADDVGLTN
+2801 IISSDDVGLTN
-2812 NTILTGTLV
+2812 NTILTGTIV

-2832 TKINEGENVTIKVE
+2832 TQINEGENVTIKVE
-2846 LLPPDNNFPYQGN
+2846 LMPPDNDYPYQGN
-2859 ISLTVDG
+2859 VSVTVNG
-2866 KPYNVEII
+2866 KPYNIEII
-2874 NGTGTLTL
+2874 NGTGKLTL
-2882 TNLSAGTYKVTA
+2882 TNLTAGTYTVTA
-2894 TYGGDEF
+2894 EYGGDEF
-2901 HNNATNET
+2901 HNNATNST
-2909 YFVVNLRET
+2909 IFIVNLRET

-2948 INGNRVVEIVNG
+2948 INGNRVVEIING

-2975 ATVIYPGNDYF
+2975 ATVIYTGNEYYS
-2986 KMNYNETS
+2986 MNYNETS

-3007 EFARVVPVG
+3007 EFERVVPVG
-3016 TENTITVT
+3016 KPNTITVT
-3024 MGNVTSGTITIEV
+3024 MDNVTSGTITIEV

-3068 FLGDNYFNATNKT
+3068 FLGDNYFNATNMA

-3097 SSINVIEVD
+3097 SSINVVEVD

-3117 TAPLNVTINGKPVT
+3117 TAPLNVTINGKSVP

-3146 YMLVVTSP
+3146 YMLIVTSP
-3154 ENANYSSGYNSTM
+3154 ENDYYASGYNSTM

-3181 DPVHYVGDAFTII
+3181 DPVHYVGDAFTIT

-3232 SAVIA
+3232 SAVIS

-3288 VLIEVYGHNYTVPI
+3288 VLIELYGNNYTVPI
-3302 VNGVAKTNITATK
+3302 VNSVATINVTATK
-3315 LGNNFGVTA
+3315 IGNDFGVTA
-3324 YFLGDNTHNATSKAG
+3324 YFLGDDKYNATSKAG

-3413 GEFYYSGFNSTTFNV
+3413 GDLYYGGFNSTTFNV
-3428 IKHNSTVNVTVGPIH
+3428 IKHNSTVNVTVGPVH

-3517 IISVVASPTIAP
+3517 IISVVASPTIVP

-3669 ENEFYSRGYNS
+3669 ESEFYSRGYNS

-3695 VDAVHFVND
+3695 VDPVHFVND

-3718 TINGKVYTVG
+3718 TINGKSYAVG
-3728 ADGQVAIDTATLPAG
+3728 ADGKVAIDTATLPAG
-3743 EYIVNAVVTESAKYY
+3743 EYIVNAVVTENAKYY

-3792 TVTMANVTE
+3792 TVTMANVTD

-3876 DSRLLINV
+3876 DSRLVINV
-3884 TANTTAPLTVTVNGK
+3884 TTNTTAPLTVTVNGK

-4062 IEVNGVNYTVPIVN
+4062 IEINGVNYTVPIVN

-4155 KPVTV
+4155 KQVTV
-4160 VGNKFT
+4160 VDNKFK

-4173 TYTIVATA
+4173 TYTIVATT

-4202 STVDIAVDPVHF
+4202 STVDIAVGPVHF
-4214 VNDTFIITVTSNTT
+4214 VNDTFTITVTSNTT

-4241 ADGKVAIDTAVLPA
+4241 ANGKVDIDTAALPA

-4261 AVVIENAKYYGNSSN
+4261 AVVTENAKYYGNSSN

-4292 ATPVVAEGQNTTIA
+4292 ATPVVAEGQNTTIT
-4306 VTMANLTSGTITIEV
+4306 VTMANVTSGTITIEV

-4364 AGNPF
+4364 AGNTF

-4475 FAIIVTS
+4475 FTITVTS

-4491 GKTYAVGDNGKVSI
+4491 GKTYAVGADGKVSI

-4558 NITIT
+4558 NITII

-4727 HFVNDTFTINV
+4727 HFVNDTFTITV
-4738 TSNATVNV
+4738 TSNTTVNV

-4760 VNIDTAVLPAG
+4760 VDIDTAALPAD

-4839 VNYTVPIIDGV
+4839 VNYTVPIVDGV

-4856 LPVGKYTNVSAYF
+4856 LPVGKYANVSAYF

-4903 VVEDVVIVTVNT
+4903 VVDDEVIVTVNT

-4925 NGKPVTVVG
+4925 NGKPVTLVD
-4934 NKFTADTSVAGT
+4934 NKFTADTSAAGT

-4952 ADESEFYSSGFNSTT
+4952 ADENEFYSSGFNSTT

-4982 PVHFVEDTFTIIV
+4982 PVHFVEDTFTITV

-5076 TIAVTMGNVTSGTIT
+5076 TITVTMGNVTSGTIT

-5231 STVDIAVDPTHY
+5231 STVDIAVDPTYY
-5243 VGDDFTIIVTN
+5243 VGDDFAIIVTS

-5264 KSYTVGADGKVSI
+5264 KSCTVDADGKVII

-5395 DVTKAELTATVEGKN
+5395 DVTKAELTASVEGKN

-5428 GNVSITVDGVTYD
+5428 GKVSITVDGVTYD

-5473 TMDVNFKVSKLD
+5473 TMDVNFTVSKLD

-5583 KIIVSVPSDA
+5583 TIIVSVPSDA
-5593 TGNITISIDGKPYIQ
+5593 TGDITISIDGKPYTEA
-5608 PIVNGNATFTISD
+5608 IVNGNATFTISG

-5642 FTSAQFTVSKRE
+5642 FTSANFTVSKRE

-5702 SIAINGVGN
+5702 SLAITGVGN

-5726 LNSTNSTTYGLKKL
+5726 FNSTNSTTYGLKKL
-5740 ASEVTVKVENIYAG
+5740 ASEVTVKVDNIYAG
-5754 ETAVLEITVTDG
+5754 EIAVVEITVTNG

-5775 GDEYQGTVGV
+5775 GDEYQDTVGV

-5791 VNVPGLQAGDK
+5791 VNVPGLKAGDK

-5827 KDAVILTNDVVA
+5827 KDAVLLTNDVVA

-5846 TARLADTDNNPIAGQ
+5846 TARLADSDNNPIAG
-5861 EIVFKVNGQTYTAV
+5861 ETIVFKVNGQTYTAV

-5902 KGKVIN
+5902 KRKVIN

-5987 KVTGEVTKRNATIVK
+5987 KVTGEVTNRTATIVK
-6002 RLIENKDIVMD
+6002 RLIENKDITMD

-6060 INLNPNTYTVSP
+6060 INLNPKTYTVSP

-6159 YKYSAKYYTNYVK
+6159 YKYSARYYTNYVK

>member
-16 MRIKREILLI
+16 MRIKTEILLI

-43 NQTSDVASVADDSP
+43 NQTSDVVSVADDSP
-57 TVDTKTNHTVDV
+57 TVDTKTNDTVGV
-69 TTVEDESSIEEED
+69 TTVKDESSIEEED
-82 SVIEEG
+82 SVIEEE

-94 NDKSAVLAASSN
+94 NDKGSVLAASSKD

-118 LGATLRSLQT
+118 LGATLKDLQT
-128 AINNAGNTLNLYEDY
+128 LINGNGNTKTLTQDY
-143 TVGNNNNEFMMAI
+143 VVGTNTADYQRVT
-156 INKNLVINGN
+156 INKNLQINGN
-166 NHILDAKNNG
+166 GHRIDANG
-176 GIIYIYNGVT
+176 
-186 VTFNDLTFS
+186 
-195 RAGYTSTDYIR
+195 R
-206 NQWGYFY
+206 
-213 PYLGGAVHV
+213 
-222 NDGCTVTF
+222 
-230 NNCKFLNNARYSYGG
+230 
-245 AVTAWNGGTFTFN
+245 
-258 NCEFTGN
+258 
-265 SAYMPSDS
+265 
-273 DETYGG
+273 G
-279 AIFAYQ
+279 AIFYI
-285 GGTFRFTNCDFTSN
+285 T
-299 TAKDGAILKDF
+299 
-310 GNGNLAGYTFTD
+310 GNRQIIFN
-322 CDFINNGAS
+322 
-331 DTAAIYLNCNQASF
+331 
-345 DKCNLINNS
+345 NLIIANA
-354 GYQYGAIYV
+354 G
-363 YSSNNPIRLTNSNF
+363 
-377 TGNKVS
+377 TGQN
-383 GVGED
+383 D
-388 SGDRGG
+388 
-394 VIRLNW
+394 
-400 VTSFYVDNCIF
+400 
-411 KENSASYGGAIYAP
+411 GGAIYCTGTCTMTFTNCQFINNRRNGNGGVLYSDYGGTFSFTDCTFIGNSATGNGGAIHEDYTGSYT
-425 FVANEN
+425 FTRCTFDGNVASRGSAFDSSSSYYTNSFTMNDCKVYNNAASSQAALYLVANTVRIIDTDFEN
-431 CQILNSKFIDNIVSS
+431 NTGYSDGGAIHVQAANNPLYVTGCTFTNNQATSTAEDSEGRGGALRISSVSTLNLDDCTFNGNSAMYGGALYAPYVASESSRITNCNFNNNVGSS
-446 NGGAIYWNG
+446 NGGAIYWNANGTTFYNNKFNG
-455 NNTIFRNLEFIN
+455 NKAD
-467 NSGENGAALYF
+467 NGAGLFLAYAVHNTVIDDCTFNDNQAMNEGGAIMGIYNENNVQVTDSYF
-478 GDNLGN
+478 NRN
-484 TIISN
+484 
-489 CNFTENKATG
+489 
-499 QGGGIRF
+499 
-506 LIKVNNADITNCLFD
+506 V
-521 GNIAINGAGI
+521 AINGGAIALGQN
-531 SMGEDVHDVLI
+531 SND
-542 NKCNFTDNHASSY
+542 FTLDNCQFNGNHASGY
-555 GGAIYFQSYGDGF
+555 GGCVYFESDGEHI
-568 DITNSN
+568 DITNSH
-574 FNSNFA
+574 FDDNFA
-580 SSGGAIHFFSSRYE
+580 SSGGAIHLFSSLMD
-594 DSYNDIDIINCN
+594 DSYKDVNVIKCTFHDNN
-606 FTKNICTSS
+606 CTSP
-615 DSRYGGSSIGFNWA
+615 DARYGGSAIGLNWA
-629 NDININKCN
+629 NDVTISQCTFDLNH
-638 FEANSASAS
+638 ASS
-647 GAVLLDYCYDV
+647 NGAVMVDYCYDV
-658 SFNECEFSDNS
+658 NVDNCDFINNY
-669 AGRYGGAIYFFNI
+669 AGRFGGAFYAYHAVGDADVTFT
-682 AGGSNASIVKCNF
+682 KCTF
-695 NNNSATRSGGA
+695 DNNTAARSGGA
-706 ISTTPFG
+706 ISTTLFS
-713 VTVKTVYENWKIID
+713 VNYENLGNVYKNWQITD
-727 CEFIDNHAILSG
+727 CDF
-739 GAAYLPVV
+739 
-747 NNITITNN
+747 TNN
-755 KFDNNSAQSTGAL
+755 KGVLSAGAL
-768 YLSGNLF
+768 YLPWTTGLVINNIPFDNNTAGSYGAMYWSGDSLNIHDV
-775 NGYNLNFTN
+775 NFTN
-784 NKATNGDAGALF
+784 NDAKEGDCGALYIGVGTGTAGAHTV
-796 IATNPGSTDLS
+796 IN
-807 TFNKLL
+807 NVL

-822 GGAISGT
+822 GGALSGA
-829 ASNVDITNADFNNN
+829 ASNVDITNDKFKNN
-843 SAWYGGAIYWTTGS
+843 SAWYGGAIYWNGGANV
-857 NININ
+857 NIDKNEFI
-862 HDTFTLNTANNAG
+862 ANSANSAG
-875 AIDIYGAANT
+875 AVDIYGTKNT
-885 NISYCDF
+885 NIHNSVF
-892 INNSATNQA
+892 VNNTATNQA
-901 GAVWLNSEGGSIS
+901 GAVWFNSEGGSIYS
-914 YCDFTNN
+914 CDFTNN
-921 NAGGNGGAVIMD
+921 KAGSNAGAIILD
-933 SNRQTLQSCNFIDNT
+933 STSQTIRDCKFDKNV

-953 GAIYDTGVGADN
+953 GAVYDTGSGADN
-965 SNTIKDSTFVRSKAY
+965 SIFIRDSTFTENEAY
-980 DGGAVYITD
+980 DGAGVYITD
-989 GRITQ
+989 GRVTQ
-994 IYNDTFID
+994 IYNGTFID
-1002 NLASHNGG
+1002 NIASHNGG
-1010 GAYVIVDAIAY
+1010 GAYVMVDSIPY

-1026 FKHTGIYEESTSR
+1026 FKHTGIYEESTER
-1039 IDWSVGSRNVI
+1039 INWNVGSRNVI

-1061 YYMDVSAV
+1061 YYMNVSAV

-1083 DANKSKNGK
+1083 DANKSKGGK

-1111 LNNFEDNPGTIT
+1111 LDNFDDNPGTIT

-1136 IVQFSEDTYLMKQF
+1136 IVQFSEQTYLMKQF

-1220 NSLGYCRIFAV
+1220 NALGYCRIFAV

-1246 NNATDGGAI
+1246 ANATDGGAI

-1289 SKVINCTFEDNRAG
+1289 SQVLNCTFEDNTAG
-1303 DDGGAID
+1303 EDGGAID

-1406 EANEVIGEPGHG
+1406 EANEVTGEPGHG

-1425 REGAIDNS
+1425 KEGTIDNS

-1467 LTHGGAVDANA
+1467 LTHGGAIDANA
-1478 SSVIMEHSQFY
+1478 SSVIMEHSEFY

-1552 YVGGLAEEGSV
+1552 FVGGLAEEGSV

-1570 NSADVRG
+1570 NSADEKG
-1577 GAVCWNATIGRLTGS
+1577 GAVCWNATIGRLTGSTFFNNSAQLGGATYRGANSTGGFGYDNDYISNHAELDGGAIYWNGAGGNITYSEFHNNTAGRNGGAVYVGAVGATAYITDALFVNNDAGGNGGAVDWAASNGHILRSTFEYNDAVNGGAVFIGGSAEGGSVINSTFNHNTAKEKGGAIDWNSTIGRLSGS

-1638 GGNITYSEFHDNIAG
+1638 GGNITDSEFHDNIAG
-1653 RNGGAVYV
+1653 RNGGGVYV

-1672 AIFDNNTAGEN
+1672 ALFDNNTAGEN

-1698 STFEYND
+1698 STFEYNN
-1705 AGTNGGAVFI
+1705 ANNGGAVYV
-1715 GGSAEGGSVINSTFN
+1715 GGSADSGSVINSTFN
-1730 HNTAKEKGGAI
+1730 
-1741 DWNSTIGRLTGST
+1741 
-1754 FLNNSAQ
+1754 
-1761 LGGATYRGANST
+1761 Y
-1773 GGYGYDNVYTDNHAE
+1773 NHAE
-1788 IDGGAIYWNSAGGNV
+1788 
-1803 THSEFYNNTAGRNG
+1803 E
-1817 GAVYVGANGAT
+1817 
-1828 SYITDAKFV
+1828 
-1837 NNSAENRGGAVDWD
+1837 
-1851 ASNGNVLRSTFEY
+1851 
-1864 NSADYGGAVFIGGT
+1864 
-1878 SGNGTIIN
+1878 
-1886 STFNHNHADEN
+1886 
-1897 GGALDWNSTIGQLI
+1897 
-1911 NSTFYNNTAKYG
+1911 
-1923 GATYRG
+1923 
-1929 SNSTG
+1929 
-1934 GYGYN
+1934 
-1939 NVYISNHAEING
+1939 NG

-1962 VTHSTFKDNTAGN
+1962 ITNSQFTENTAGN
-1975 DGGAVYVGAQGATTY
+1975 GGAVYVGAEGATTY
-1990 ITDATFENND
+1990 ITDAKFERNKAD
-2000 AGNNGGAVNW
+2000 LNGGAVDW

-2017 LNSKF
+2017 LTSEFN
-2022 DYNDAV
+2022 YNEAV

-2050 NYNTAGENGGA
+2050 NYNHAGENGGA

-2100 NIYIS
+2100 NRYIS
-2105 NHAEINGGAI
+2105 NYAEINGGAI

-2125 HSQFYNNTAGENGG
+2125 HSYFYNNTAGENGG
-2139 ALFVGAHGATAYIT
+2139 ALFVGTHGATAYIT
-2153 DAIFENN
+2153 DAQFESN

-2207 STFTSNSA
+2207 STFISNTA
-2215 TYNGGAIDWN
+2215 TYNGGAVDWN
-2225 ASSGRITDSSFDQ
+2225 ASSGKITDSNFEQ
-2238 NTAEF
+2238 NTADY

-2257 VVGSNFTNNVA
+2257 VKGSNFTYNVA
-2268 KSRGG
+2268 KTRGG

-2341 GLSNFTDNTADHAGA
+2341 GMSNFTDNTADHAGA

-2363 SAVIEASDFTANSAN
+2363 SAVIETSDFTANSAN
-2378 NDGAIHWEGH
+2378 NDGAIHWQGKN
-2388 DGTLRDSTF
+2388 GTLRDSTF
-2397 TANSATQD
+2397 TENSATQD

-2425 NTAGGKAGAIYWVN
+2425 NTAGGKGGAVYWVN
-2439 VTDDEIHNVTFTEN
+2439 VTDDNIYNVTFTEN
-2453 QAFKGGAIY
+2453 QAFKGGAVY
-2462 WDSGNGTIYDATFK
+2462 WDSGNGTIYNATFK

-2517 YGDGGAV
+2517 YGDGGAL
-2524 YITTSDNMELNDLK
+2524 YITDSDNMELNDLK
-2538 FDNNAAALSG
+2538 FDKNAAALSG

-2568 NRANKVGGTIY
+2568 NSANKVGGTIY

-2619 DQATASYAS
+2619 DQSTASYAS

-2738 TVNATK
+2738 TVNVTK

-2754 VDDTKNNNIVVV
+2754 VDDTKNNDIVVV
-2766 ESFRF
+2766 ESFYF
-2771 HDLTKGATIPS
+2771 HDLTTGATIPS
-2782 TYSGRANY
+2782 TYTGRANY

-2801 IISADDVGLTN
+2801 IISSEDVGLTN

-2894 TYGGDEF
+2894 AYVGDEF
-2901 HNNATNET
+2901 HNNATNTT
-2909 YFVVNLRET
+2909 YFIVNLRET

-2948 INGNRVVEIVNG
+2948 INGNRVVEIING
-2960 TATLNITDLAPGKYS
+2960 TATLNITGLAPGKYS

-3131 VVNNSVVADTSAVGT
+3131 VVDNSVVADTSAVGT

-3154 ENANYSSGYNSTM
+3154 ENAYYSSGYNSTM

-3218 VIDTTQLPAGDYIV
+3218 VIDTTKLAAGDYIV

-3244 NRTEATFDIVKYNAT
+3244 NSTEATFDIIKYNAT

-3288 VLIEVYGHNYTVPI
+3288 VLMELYGNNYTVPI
-3302 VNGVAKTNITATK
+3302 VNSVATINVTATK
-3315 LGNNFGVTA
+3315 IGNDFGVTA
-3324 YFLGDNTHNATSKAG
+3324 YFLGDDKYNATSKAG

-3413 GEFYYSGFNSTTFNV
+3413 GDLYYGGFNSTTFNV
-3428 IKHNSTVNVTVGPIH
+3428 IKHNSTVNVTVDPVH

-3458 VVVTINGNTYDVNA
+3458 VVVTINGNVYDVKA
-3472 DGTVNIDTAALS
+3472 DGTVNIDTTKLA

-3510 IVKYNAE
+3510 VVKYNAE
-3517 IISVVASPTIAP
+3517 IISVVASPSIAP
-3529 YGQNTTVTVT
+3529 HGQNTTLTVT
-3539 MGNVTSG
+3539 MGNVTDG
-3546 LITIEVNGK
+3546 MITIEVNGT

-3566 TLDIGL
+3566 TLNISL

-3586 DYKYNATNKTGNE
+3586 DYKYNATNKTGNA

-3612 DVESVVVVDS
+3612 DVESVVVVDD

-3641 GKPVTVV
+3641 GKPVTLVD
-3648 GNKFTADT
+3648 NKFTADT
-3656 SAAGTYTIVATAE
+3656 SAAGTYTIVARAD
-3669 ENEFYSRGYNS
+3669 ENEFYTSGFNS
-3680 TVYNVIKHNSTVDIA
+3680 TTFTVIKYNSTVDIA
-3695 VDAVHFVND
+3695 VDPVHYVND
-3704 TFTITVTS
+3704 TFTIIVTS

-3718 TINGKVYTVG
+3718 TINGKSYTVG
-3728 ADGQVAIDTATLPAG
+3728 ADGKVNIDTAALAAG
-3743 EYIVNAVVTESAKYY
+3743 DYVINAVVAENDKYY
-3758 GNSSNATFKI
+3758 GNSSNATFTI
-3768 VKYNAEITSVVAT
+3768 VKYNAEIASVVAT
-3781 PIVANGQNTTI
+3781 PVVAVGQNTTI
-3792 TVTMANVTE
+3792 TVTMANVTS
-3801 GIITI
+3801 GTITI
-3806 EVNGVNYTVP
+3806 EVNGVNYTATINNK
-3816 IANSIATLNVSLP
+3816 IAVLNVTLP

-3845 YNATSKAGNPFEVTD
+3845 YNATSKAGNT
-3860 KNVTVIN
+3860 
-3867 IESISVVEI
+3867 
-3876 DSRLLINV
+3876 
-3884 TANTTAPLTVTVNGK
+3884 
-3899 PVTLTNGQF
+3899 
-3908 VADTSVAGTYT
+3908 
-3919 IVATAAENE
+3919 
-3928 FYSSG
+3928 
-3933 YNSTTYKVIKHN
+3933 
-3945 STVNITVDPVHFVG
+3945 
-3959 DNFTITVTSNTTV
+3959 
-3972 SVTINGKSYTVG
+3972 
-3984 ADGKVNIDT
+3984 
-3993 TALPAGE
+3993 
-4000 YIVNAVVTESD
+4000 
-4011 KYYGNSTTATFDIVK
+4011 
-4026 YNAEIISVVAE
+4026 
-4037 PLVVPVGQNTTIT
+4037 
-4050 VTMANVTSGSIV
+4050 
-4062 IEVNGVNYTVPIVN
+4062 
-4076 KVAKLNVSLP
+4076 
-4086 VGNDYP
+4086 
-4092 VKAYFLGDSTHNAT
+4092 
-4106 SKVGNTFDVTDKNIT
+4106 
-4121 VITIGVESIVV
+4121 
-4132 VDSEVIVTLTTNT
+4132 
-4145 TAPLNVTVNG
+4145 
-4155 KPVTV
+4155 
-4160 VGNKFT
+4160 
-4166 ADTSAAG
+4166 
-4173 TYTIVATA
+4173 
-4181 EENEFYSSG
+4181 
-4190 FNSTTFTVIKHN
+4190 
-4202 STVDIAVDPVHF
+4202 
-4214 VNDTFIITVTSNTT
+4214 
-4228 VNVTIN
+4228 
-4234 GKVYTVG
+4234 
-4241 ADGKVAIDTAVLPA
+4241 
-4255 GEYIIN
+4255 
-4261 AVVIENAKYYGNSSN
+4261 
-4276 ATFKIVKY
+4276 
-4284 NAEITSVV
+4284 
-4292 ATPVVAEGQNTTIA
+4292 
-4306 VTMANLTSGTITIEV
+4306 
-4321 NGVNYTATI
+4321 
-4330 NNNIAVL
+4330 
-4337 NVSLP
+4337 
-4342 VGKDYPVTAYFLG
+4342 
-4355 DYKYNATSK
+4355 
-4364 AGNPF
+4364 F

-4383 ESVVVVDDK
+4383 ESVVVVDDEVIVTITTNTTAPLNVTVNGK
-4392 VIVTV
+4392 QVTLNSTGQFVADTSVAGNYNIVARADENEFYSNGFNSTTFTVIKNNSTVNITVDSVHYVEDDFTITISNNTNVTVTINGKTYAVKADGTVDIDTTALDAGEYIVIATIAENDKYYGNTSTATFNIVKYNATIESVVATPTTEIGQNITITVTMGNVTDGTVLVEVYGHNYTVPITSGVAKLNVTATVIGDNFPVTAYFLGDNKYNATSKAGNTFNVTGKYTTVITIDVESVVVVDDEVIVTV

-4418 TGQFVADTSV
+4418 TGQFVADTSA
-4428 AGTYNIVA
+4428 AGT
-4436 RAVENEFYSNGFNS
+4436 
-4450 TTFTVIKHNST
+4450 
-4461 VDIAVDPIHFVGDD
+4461 
-4475 FAIIVTS
+4475 
-4482 NTTVNVTIN
+4482 
-4491 GKTYAVGDNGKVSI
+4491 
-4505 DTTALEAGEYTVTA
+4505 
-4519 TVYENDKYYGNAT
+4519 
-4532 TATFNIVKYNATIDS
+4532 
-4547 VVVTPTTEIGQ
+4547 
-4558 NITIT
+4558 
-4563 VTMGNVTDGT
+4563 
-4573 VLIEV
+4573 
-4578 YGNNYT
+4578 
-4584 VPIVNSVAT
+4584 
-4593 LNVTATKIGNDFPV
+4593 
-4607 TAYFL
+4607 
-4612 GDNKHNATSK
+4612 
-4622 AGNTFNV
+4622 
-4629 TGKYTT
+4629 
-4635 VINIDVE
+4635 
-4642 SVVVVDDKVIVT
+4642 
-4654 VTTNTTAPLIVKVN
+4654 
-4668 GENVTLN
+4668 
-4675 STGQFVANTSA
+4675 
-4686 AGKYTITA
+4686 YTITA
-4694 QTEENAFYSGAF
+4694 KTEESEFYYGAV

-4717 STVDIAVGPV
+4717 STVDIAVDPV
-4727 HFVNDTFTINV
+4727 HYVNDTFTITV
-4738 TSNATVNV
+4738 TSNTTVNV

-4760 VNIDTAVLPAG
+4760 VDIDTATLPAG

-4805 VVAAPAIG
+4805 VVAAPTIG
-4813 PVGQNTTLTV
+4813 PVGQNTTFTV

-4839 VNYTVPIIDGV
+4839 VNYTVPIVDGV

-4856 LPVGKYTNVSAYF
+4856 MPLGKYDNVSAYF

-4891 ITVITI
+4891 ITFITI

-4903 VVEDVVIVTVNT
+4903 VVDDELIVTLNT

-4925 NGKPVTVVG
+4925 NGKPVTLVD

-4952 ADESEFYSSGFNSTT
+4952 ADENEFYSNGFNSTT
-4967 FTVIKHNSTV
+4967 FT
-4977 DISVD
+4977 
-4982 PVHFVEDTFTIIV
+4982 
-4995 SSNTTVNV
+4995 
-5003 TINGKTYAV
+5003 
-5012 GADGKVDIDTTAL
+5012 
-5025 PAGEYIVNAVVYE
+5025 
-5038 NAKYYGNS
+5038 
-5046 TNATFTIVKHNAEII
+5046 
-5061 SVVAK
+5061 
-5066 PTIAVDGQNT
+5066 
-5076 TIAVTMGNVTSGTIT
+5076 
-5091 IEVNGVNYTAPIV
+5091 
-5104 DSVATLNVTLP
+5104 
-5115 VGNDY
+5115 
-5120 TATAYFLG
+5120 
-5128 DDKHNATSKTSEP
+5128 
-5141 FFVTDKNVTVIEIE
+5141 
-5155 SISVVEVDD
+5155 
-5164 TLIINFTTNTDAEL
+5164 
-5178 EVTVNGEPV
+5178 
-5187 TLTNG
+5187 
-5192 QFTADTSVAGT
+5192 
-5203 YTVVVRS
+5203 
-5210 NETANYSI
+5210 
-5218 GYNSTVFKVIKHN
+5218 VIKHN

-5243 VGDDFTIIVTN
+5243 VGDDFTIIVTS
-5254 NTTVNVTING
+5254 NTTVTVAING
-5264 KSYTVGADGKVSI
+5264 KSCTIDADGKVI
-5277 DTTALPAG
+5277 INTTALDAG
-5285 EYIVTATVTESDKYY
+5285 EYIVTATVTENDKYY

-5305 KVFNIVKVA
+5305 KTFNIVKVA

-5362 KFTIPNLNVGTYTVD
+5362 KFTIPNLNVGTYTVN

-5395 DVTKAELTATVEGKN
+5395 NVTKAELTATVEGKN

-5441 GPVKSL
+5441 GSVKSL

-5583 KIIVSVPSDA
+5583 TIIVSVPSDA
-5593 TGNITISIDGKPYIQ
+5593 TGNITISIDGKPYTAA
-5608 PIVNGNATFTISD
+5608 IVNGNATFTISD

-5642 FTSAQFTVSKRE
+5642 FTSAQFTVSIRE

-5695 QTINGKG
+5695 QTVNGKG
-5702 SIAINGVGN
+5702 SLAITGVGN

-5726 LNSTNSTTYGLKKL
+5726 FNSTNSTTYGLKKL
-5740 ASEVTVKVENIYAG
+5740 ASEVTVKVDNIYAG

-5775 GDEYQGTVGV
+5775 GDEYQDTVGV

-5791 VNVPGLQAGDK
+5791 VNVPGLTAGDK

-5846 TARLADTDNNPIAGQ
+5846 TARLADTDNNPIAG
-5861 EIVFKVNGQTYTAV
+5861 ETIVFKVNGQTYTAV

-5881 ANVTFELPLGKHTI
+5881 ANVTFELPLGKYTI
-5895 ETSYTDP
+5895 ESSYTDP

-6002 RLIENKDIVMD
+6002 RLIENKDITMD

-6060 INLNPNTYTVSP
+6060 INLNPKTYTVSP

-6159 YKYSAKYYTNYVK
+6159 YKYSARYYTNYVK

>member
-43 NQTSDVASVADDSP
+43 NQTSDVVSVADDSP
-57 TVDTKTNHTVDV
+57 TVDTKTNDTVGV
-69 TTVEDESSIEEED
+69 TTVKDESSIEEED
-82 SVIEEG
+82 SVIEEE
-88 TIAETE
+88 TIDETQDD
-94 NDKSAVLAASSN
+94 NSAVLAASSKD

-118 LGATLRSLQT
+118 LGATLVDLQT
-128 AINNAGNTLNLYEDY
+128 LINANGNTKTLTQDY
-143 TVGNNNNEFMMAI
+143 VVGTNTADYQRVT

-166 NHILDAKNNG
+166 GYRIDANG
-176 GIIYIYNGVT
+176 RGAIFYITGT
-186 VTFNDLTFS
+186 RTITFNNLIIAN
-195 RAGYTSTDYIR
+195 AGTGQND
-206 NQWGYFY
+206 
-213 PYLGGAVHV
+213 GGAITTNNRV
-222 NDGCTVTF
+222 TMTF
-230 NNCKFLNNARYSYGG
+230 NNCQFINNRHNGDGGVLYSYY
-245 AVTAWNGGTFTFN
+245 GGT
-258 NCEFTGN
+258 
-265 SAYMPSDS
+265 
-273 DETYGG
+273 
-279 AIFAYQ
+279 
-285 GGTFRFTNCDFTSN
+285 
-299 TAKDGAILKDF
+299 
-310 GNGNLAGYTFTD
+310 YTFTD
-322 CDFINNGAS
+322 CTFISNSATGDGGAIFENYNGGYTFTRCTFDGNVASQGAAFNSNLDYAYTNSFVMNDCKVYNNAASSEAALYLAATTVRITDTDFENNTGYSDGGAIHVQYS
-331 DTAAIYLNCNQASF
+331 GNPLYVTGCNFTNNQATST
-345 DKCNLINNS
+345 D
-354 GYQYGAIYV
+354 
-363 YSSNNPIRLTNSNF
+363 
-377 TGNKVS
+377 
-383 GVGED
+383 E
-388 SGDRGG
+388 GDEGRGG
-394 VIRLNW
+394 ALRISSVSTLNLDDC
-400 VTSFYVDNCIF
+400 TFNG
-411 KENSASYGGAIYAP
+411 NSAMYGGALYAP
-425 FVANEN
+425 YVASQSSRITN
-431 CQILNSKFIDNIVSS
+431 CNFYNNIGSS
-446 NGGAIYWNG
+446 NGGAIYWNANGTTFYNNKFNG
-455 NNTIFRNLEFIN
+455 NKAD
-467 NSGENGAALYF
+467 NGAGLFLAYAVHNTVIDDCTFNDNEAMNEGGAIMGIYNENNVQVTDSYF
-478 GDNLGN
+478 NRN
-484 TIISN
+484 
-489 CNFTENKATG
+489 
-499 QGGGIRF
+499 
-506 LIKVNNADITNCLFD
+506 V
-521 GNIAINGAGI
+521 AINGGAIALGQN
-531 SMGEDVHDVLI
+531 SND
-542 NKCNFTDNHASSY
+542 FTLDNCQFNGNHASGY
-555 GGAIYFQSYGDGF
+555 GGCVYFESDGEHI
-568 DITNSN
+568 DITNSH
-574 FNSNFA
+574 FDDNFA
-580 SSGGAIHFFSSRYE
+580 SSGGAIHLFSSLMD
-594 DSYNDIDIINCN
+594 DSYKDVNVIGCTFHDNN
-606 FTKNICTSS
+606 CTSP
-615 DSRYGGSSIGFNWA
+615 DARYGGSAIGLNWA
-629 NDININKCN
+629 SDVTIRGCTFDLNH
-638 FEANSASAS
+638 ASS
-647 GAVLLDYCYDV
+647 NGAVMVDYCYDV
-658 SFNECEFSDNS
+658 NVDNCDFINNY
-669 AGRYGGAIYFFNI
+669 AGRFGGAFYAYHAVGNADVTFTKCTFDNNT
-682 AGGSNASIVKCNF
+682 AG
-695 NNNSATRSGGA
+695 RSGGA
-706 ISTTPFG
+706 ISTTLFS
-713 VTVKTVYENWKIID
+713 VNYENLGNVYKNWAITD
-727 CEFIDNHAILSG
+727 CKF
-739 GAAYLPVV
+739 
-747 NNITITNN
+747 TNN
-755 KFDNNSAQSTGAL
+755 KGILSAGAL
-768 YLSGNLF
+768 YLPWTTGLVINNIPFDNNTAGSYGAMYWSGDSLNIHDV
-775 NGYNLNFTN
+775 NFTN
-784 NKATNGDAGALF
+784 NDAKDGDCGALYIGVGTGTAGAHSV
-796 IATNPGSTDLS
+796 IDNV
-807 TFNKLL
+807 L

-822 GGAISGT
+822 GGALAGA
-829 ASNVDITNADFNNN
+829 ASNVDITNDKFKNN
-843 SAWYGGAIYWTTGS
+843 SAWYGGAIYWNGGANV
-857 NININ
+857 NIDKNEFI
-862 HDTFTLNTANNAG
+862 ANSANSAG
-875 AIDIYGAANT
+875 AVDIYGTKNANIH
-885 NISYCDF
+885 NSVF
-892 INNSATNQA
+892 VNNTATKQA
-901 GAVWLNSEGGSIS
+901 GAVWFNSEGGSIYS
-914 YCDFTNN
+914 CDFTNN
-921 NAGGNGGAVIMD
+921 KAGSNAGAIILDSTSQTIRDCKFDKNVAGEKGGAV
-933 SNRQTLQSCNFIDNT
+933 
-948 AGGKG
+948 
-953 GAIYDTGVGADN
+953 YDTGSGADN
-965 SNTIKDSTFVRSKAY
+965 SISIRDSTFTENKAY
-980 DGGAVYITD
+980 DGAGVYITD
-989 GRITQ
+989 GRVTQ
-994 IYNDTFID
+994 IYNGTFID
-1002 NLASHNGG
+1002 NIASHNGG
-1010 GAYVIVDAIAY
+1010 GAYVMVDSIPY

-1026 FKHTGIYEESTSR
+1026 FKHTGIYEESTER
-1039 IDWSVGSRNVI
+1039 INWNVGSRNVI

-1061 YYMDVSAV
+1061 YYMNVSAV

-1083 DANKSKNGK
+1083 DANKSRGGK

-1111 LNNFEDNPGTIT
+1111 LDNFDDNPGTIT

-1136 IVQFSEDTYLMKQF
+1136 IVQFSEQTYLMKQF

-1220 NSLGYCRIFAV
+1220 NALGYCRIFAV

-1269 TNNTATH
+1269 INNTATH
-1276 DGGAIYFAPTAAD
+1276 DGGAIYFSPTAAD
-1289 SKVINCTFEDNRAG
+1289 SQVLNCTFEDNTAG
-1303 DDGGAID
+1303 NDGGAID
-1310 WNATRGVLNDSEFI
+1310 WNATRGVLNDSTFI
-1324 NNAAGSYG
+1324 NNTAGDYG

-1352 NNTAGEVGGAIAWM
+1352 NNTADDVGGAIAWM

-1406 EANEVIGEPGHG
+1406 EANEVTGEPGHG
-1418 GAIEWYS
+1418 GAIEWYAK
-1425 REGAIDNS
+1425 EGSIDNS

-1467 LTHGGAVDANA
+1467 LTHGGAIDANA
-1478 SSVIMEHSQFY
+1478 SSVIMEHSEFY

-1552 YVGGLAEEGSV
+1552 FVGGLAEEGSV

-1570 NSADVRG
+1570 NSADEKG

-1614 FGYDNVYISNKA
+1614 FGYDNTYISNKA

-1638 GGNITYSEFHDNIAG
+1638 GGNITDSEFHDNIAG

-1715 GGSAEGGSVINSTFN
+1715 GGSAEGGSVVNSTFN
-1730 HNTAKEKGGAI
+1730 HNTAKERGGAVA
-1741 DWNSTIGRLTGST
+1741 WNSTIGRLTGST

-1817 GAVYVGANGAT
+1817 GAVYVGADGAT
-1828 SYITDAKFV
+1828 SYITDAIFV
-1837 NNSAENRGGAVDWD
+1837 NNAAENRGGAVDWD

-1864 NSADYGGAVFIGGT
+1864 NRADYGGAVFIGGT
-1878 SGNGTIIN
+1878 
-1886 STFNHNHADEN
+1886 
-1897 GGALDWNSTIGQLI
+1897 
-1911 NSTFYNNTAKYG
+1911 
-1923 GATYRG
+1923 
-1929 SNSTG
+1929 
-1934 GYGYN
+1934 
-1939 NVYISNHAEING
+1939 
-1951 GAIDWNAAGGN
+1951 
-1962 VTHSTFKDNTAGN
+1962 
-1975 DGGAVYVGAQGATTY
+1975 
-1990 ITDATFENND
+1990 
-2000 AGNNGGAVNW
+2000 
-2010 AASNGHI
+2010 
-2017 LNSKF
+2017 
-2022 DYNDAV
+2022 
-2028 NNGGAVFI
+2028 
-2036 GGSSGNGTIINSTF
+2036 SGNGTIINSTF

-2069 KLIGSNFTFNSA
+2069 KLIGSNFTFNTA

-2105 NHAEINGGAI
+2105 NYAEINGGAI

-2311 YNSTFISNR
+2311 YNSTFISNT
-2320 ADDKKGK
+2320 ADSKKGK

-2356 IYIDECN
+2356 IYIEECN
-2363 SAVIEASDFTANSAN
+2363 GAVIETSDFTANSAN
-2378 NDGAIHWEGH
+2378 NDGAIHWQGKN
-2388 DGTLRDSTF
+2388 GTLRDSTF
-2397 TANSATQD
+2397 TENSATND

-2416 DIYNVTFSK
+2416 DIYNVTFTK

-2439 VTDDEIHNVTFTEN
+2439 VTDDNIYNVTFTEN
-2453 QAFKGGAIY
+2453 QAFKGGAVY
-2462 WDSGNGTIYDATFK
+2462 WDSGNGTIYDATFT

-2489 NGLSGNALTNATFTS
+2489 KGLSGNALKNATFTS
-2504 NRATGYFNPEGIE
+2504 NKATGYFNPEGIE
-2517 YGDGGAV
+2517 YGDGGAL
-2524 YITTSDNMELNDLK
+2524 YITDSDKMAFNDLE
-2538 FDNNAAALSG
+2538 FNNNAAALNG
-2548 GAIYVNNTDD
+2548 GAIYINNTDN

-2579 WTSSSNDT
+2579 WASSSNDT
-2587 IHDIS
+2587 IHDLS

-2614 EDIKI
+2614 ENIAI
-2619 DQATASYAS
+2619 DQSTASYAS

-2661 GGNSTIA
+2661 GGDSTIA

-2683 TTVHVIKNTINDN
+2683 TTVHVTKNTINDD

-2754 VDDTKNNNIVVV
+2754 VDDTKNNDIVVV
-2766 ESFRF
+2766 ESFYF
-2771 HDLTKGATIPS
+2771 HDLTTGATIPS
-2782 TYSGRANY
+2782 TYTGRANY

-2801 IISADDVGLTN
+2801 IISSDDVGLTN

-2821 VKASNNIEFNI
+2821 VKASNRIEFNI

-2866 KPYNVEII
+2866 KPYIVEVI
-2874 NGTGTLTL
+2874 NGTGKLTL
-2882 TNLSAGTYKVTA
+2882 NNLSAGTYHVTA

-2901 HNNATNET
+2901 HNNATNTT
-2909 YFVVNLRET
+2909 YFIVNLRET

-2948 INGNRVVEIVNG
+2948 INGNRVVEIING
-2960 TATLNITDLAPGKYS
+2960 TATLNITGLDPGKYS

-2999 NNAVIDSI
+2999 NNAIIDSI

-3054 VTLPVGKDYAVNAY
+3054 VTLPVGKNYVVNAY

-3097 SSINVIEVD
+3097 SSINVVEVD

-3181 DPVHYVGDAFTII
+3181 DPVHYVGDAFTIT

-3259 IDSVVVT
+3259 IDSVVVI

-3503 SSTAKFN
+3503 SSTEKFN

-3612 DVESVVVVDS
+3612 DVKSVVVVDS

-3669 ENEFYSRGYNS
+3669 ESEFYSRGYNS

-3718 TINGKVYTVG
+3718 TINGKSYTVG
-3728 ADGQVAIDTATLPAG
+3728 ADGKVAIDTATLPAG
-3743 EYIVNAVVTESAKYY
+3743 EYIVNAVVTENAKYY

-3792 TVTMANVTE
+3792 TVTMANVTD

-3876 DSRLLINV
+3876 DSRLVINL
-3884 TANTTAPLTVTVNGK
+3884 TTNTTAPLTVTVNGK

-4011 KYYGNSTTATFDIVK
+4011 KYYGNSTTTTFDIVK

-4062 IEVNGVNYTVPIVN
+4062 IEINGVNYTVPIVN

-4155 KPVTV
+4155 KQVTV
-4160 VGNKFT
+4160 VDNKFK

-4214 VNDTFIITVTSNTT
+4214 VNDTFTITVTSNTT

-4261 AVVIENAKYYGNSSN
+4261 AVVTENAKYYGNSSN

-4292 ATPVVAEGQNTTIA
+4292 ATPVVAEGQNTTIT
-4306 VTMANLTSGTITIEV
+4306 VTMANVTSGTITIEV

-4364 AGNPF
+4364 AGNTF

-4475 FAIIVTS
+4475 FSITVTS

-4491 GKTYAVGDNGKVSI
+4491 GKTYAVGADGKVSI

-4622 AGNTFNV
+4622 DGNTFNV

-4727 HFVNDTFTINV
+4727 HFVNDTFTITV
-4738 TSNATVNV
+4738 TSNTTVNV

-4751 VYTVGADGK
+4751 VYTVGANGK
-4760 VNIDTAVLPAG
+4760 VDIDTAALPAG

-4839 VNYTVPIIDGV
+4839 VNYTVPIVDGV

-4856 LPVGKYTNVSAYF
+4856 LPVGKYANVSAYF

-4903 VVEDVVIVTVNT
+4903 VVDDEVIVTVNT

-4925 NGKPVTVVG
+4925 NGKPVTLVD

-4952 ADESEFYSSGFNSTT
+4952 ADENEFYSSGFNSTT

-4982 PVHFVEDTFTIIV
+4982 PVHFVEDTFTITV

-5012 GADGKVDIDTTAL
+5012 GADGKIDIDTTAL

-5076 TIAVTMGNVTSGTIT
+5076 TITVTMGNVTSGTIT

-5192 QFTADTSVAGT
+5192 QFTADTSAAGT

-5243 VGDDFTIIVTN
+5243 VGDDFAIIVTS

-5264 KSYTVGADGKVSI
+5264 KSCTVDADGKVII
-5277 DTTALPAG
+5277 DTTALQAG

-5390 NTTSF
+5390 NATSF

-5516 KTYNATIVNGTAIVN
+5516 KKYNATIVNGTAIVN

-5593 TGNITISIDGKPYIQ
+5593 TGNITISIDGKPYTQ
-5608 PIVNGNATFTISD
+5608 PIVNGNATFEISD

-5695 QTINGKG
+5695 QTVNGKG
-5702 SIAINGVGN
+5702 SLAITGVGN

-5740 ASEVTVKVENIYAG
+5740 ASEVTVKVDNIYAG
-5754 ETAVLEITVTDG
+5754 EIAVVEITVTDG

-5775 GDEYQGTVGV
+5775 GDEYQDTVGV

-5827 KDAVILTNDVVA
+5827 KDAVIITNDVVA

-5846 TARLADTDNNPIAGQ
+5846 TARLADTDNNPIAG
-5861 EIVFKVNGQTYTAV
+5861 ETIVFKVNGQTYTAV

-5902 KGKVIN
+5902 KDKVIN

-5969 AYLNTKLDVGK
+5969 AKLTTKLDVGK

-6159 YKYSAKYYTNYVK
+6159 YKYSARYYTNYVK